1 MKQETIN
8 PSKTTI
14 EESETVTYLLK
25 KHNGYIK
32 GWGGALVRLMDHK
45 HNPVKNFK
53 KSVLILLIFE
63 NKVIKDGLVYR
74 LK

>member
-1 MKQETIN
+1 MTQIIN
-8 PSKTTI
+8 FSKTTI
-14 EESETVTYLLK
+14 KESENVINLLK

-32 GWGGALVRLMDHK
+32 GWGSLARLMDYK

-63 NKVIKDGLVYR
+63 DKIIKDGFLYR